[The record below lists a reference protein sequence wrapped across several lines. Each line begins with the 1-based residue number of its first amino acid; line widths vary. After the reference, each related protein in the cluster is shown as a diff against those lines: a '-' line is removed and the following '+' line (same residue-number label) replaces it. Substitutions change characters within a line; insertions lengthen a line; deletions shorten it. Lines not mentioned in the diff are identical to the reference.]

1 MDLNTVLL
9 LAAVA
14 LLAIVFIKSI
24 FGRQGNDSS
33 ALLLDLKN
41 QLADLKAK
49 QQESASEALNKQLEA
64 EKKSLVEQQNLFRE
78 TQKANSLQM
87 EGLIKIVND
96 NLAKTQNNLTQQLG
110 QTQTT
115 VTDVQKKLV
124 HLQEATKNIMD
135 VGKDI
140 SSLQNIL
147 QAPKLRGSLGEFLLE
162 ELLRQILPTDHFTMQ
177 YRFADDQRVDAVIQL
192 NDGLIPVDSKFPL
205 ESFQRLVEA
214 QDENEKLL
222 HKKTFIAAV
231 KKHIDDIAEKYIR
244 PAEKTFDFA
253 LMYIPAENVYYETI
267 LNDSLTNKEYE
278 IMNHA
283 MKKRVVPVSPN
294 SFYAY
299 LQCIV
304 FGLRGF
310 QIEEKAKIIMS
321 QLSQVQKGFSDFY
334 GDFQLLGKHLGNA
347 QGKYDESVK
356 RVTRLHGK
364 IGEIT
369 GDKGELDGIPEKK
382 SVGRGEKTQLAF
394 DAADES

>member
-1 MDLNTVLL
+1 MDLNTLLL

-14 LLAIVFIKSI
+14 LLAVVFIKSI

-33 ALLLDLKN
+33 AQLVDLKN
-41 QLADLKAK
+41 QLTELRAK
-49 QQESASEALNKQLEA
+49 QQEAASEALNKQLEA

-115 VTDVQKKLV
+115 VIDVQKKLS
-124 HLQEATKNIMD
+124 HLQEATKNIME

-205 ESFQRLVEA
+205 ESFQ
-214 QDENEKLL
+214 
-222 HKKTFIAAV
+222 
-231 KKHIDDIAEKYIR
+231 
-244 PAEKTFDFA
+244 
-253 LMYIPAENVYYETI
+253 
-267 LNDSLTNKEYE
+267 
-278 IMNHA
+278 
-283 MKKRVVPVSPN
+283 
-294 SFYAY
+294 
-299 LQCIV
+299 
-304 FGLRGF
+304 
-310 QIEEKAKIIMS
+310 
-321 QLSQVQKGFSDFY
+321 
-334 GDFQLLGKHLGNA
+334 
-347 QGKYDESVK
+347 
-356 RVTRLHGK
+356 
-364 IGEIT
+364 
-369 GDKGELDGIPEKK
+369 
-382 SVGRGEKTQLAF
+382 
-394 DAADES
+394 